1 MGINGLIRN
10 AARDPKQC
18 ARGRRNA
25 QNLSTAPTAL
35 NPTTGQI
42 TLESYTSS
50 ALPGTG
56 NVGRLIWITDT
67 EDVRIDTGTGWATI
81 GP

>member
-1 MGINGLIRN
+1 MGISGLIRN

-25 QNLSTAPTAL
+25 QHMATASPAL

-42 TLESYTSS
+42 TLETYTSS
-50 ALPGTG
+50 ALPSVG
-56 NVGRLIWITDT
+56 NVGRLIWISDT
-67 EDVRIDTGTGWATI
+67 QDVRIDTGSGWATI

>member
-1 MGINGLIRN
+1 MGLSGLIRN
-10 AARDPKQC
+10 AARDPRHG
-18 ARGRRNA
+18 ARARRNA
-25 QNLSTAPTAL
+25 QHLATASPAL

-50 ALPGTG
+50 ALPSVG

-67 EDVRIDTGTGWATI
+67 QDVRIDTGTGWATI

>member
-25 QNLSTAPTAL
+25 QNLSTAPPAL
-35 NPTTGQI
+35 TPTTGQI

>member
-25 QNLSTAPTAL
+25 QNLSTAPPAL